1 MFLGA
6 FNSTEYLVCP
16 YSSPTMAMN
25 SLSSKA
31 VVGKKKKSEWGLKR
45 ILMRKRMAKCRSC
58 FMYTFQFLCFV
69 KTCEISVIKGF
80 RSFRRQRLKFCF
92 TGFRFEAI
100 VGLCR
105 FKSLVRGE

>member
-31 VVGKKKKSEWGLKR
+31 VVGKKKKNQNGD
-45 ILMRKRMAKCRSC
+45 
-58 FMYTFQFLCFV
+58 
-69 KTCEISVIKGF
+69 
-80 RSFRRQRLKFCF
+80 
-92 TGFRFEAI
+92 
-100 VGLCR
+100 
-105 FKSLVRGE
+105 